1 MQDIEEVKNKVNLLN
16 YILSDAPTSKV
27 KRSGTTTQISPC
39 PFCNKGIK
47 TPHFAVYEASN
58 SFNSFGCERN
68 GIKGGSIIDYIK
80 AKENLDQKEAIK
92 RLYEITNTP
101 FEEATPKAPTEA
113 EKPKQ
118 SQAELEQINKFCSD
132 GFNKMQSKDKLK
144 EYLASRKI
152 SEDAISKYHLF
163 ISKDLVKDKEF
174 VVIPIIEGGKATA
187 YIGRN
192 TQKEDAFR
200 YKNSKGTI
208 TPFNLKYIS
217 EQAEADKELLF
228 ICEGVFDAISIEE
241 QGFKA
246 ISLNSTNNV
255 NKLID
260 AVKKNI
266 ETAKSY
272 KFVIATDTDE
282 ARTKSKRRIA
292 NRTNKA
298 WNIKHF
304 YWYSLLYRRRN

>member
-1 MQDIEEVKNKVNLLN
+1 MQDIEELKNKVNLLN
-16 YILSDAPTSKV
+16 YILSDAPQSKV
-27 KRSGTTTQISPC
+27 KRSGTSTQISPC
-39 PFCNKGIK
+39 PFCSKGIR

-58 SFNSFGCERN
+58 SFNSFGCELN

-80 AKENLDQKEAIK
+80 ARENLDQKEAIK

-101 FEEATPKAPTEA
+101 FEEATPRPTPQA

-118 SQAELEQINKFCSD
+118 NQEELEQINKFCLD
-132 GFNKMQSKDKLK
+132 GFNKMQDKDKLK
-144 EYLASRKI
+144 GYLASRKI
-152 SEDAISKYHLF
+152 SEDAIGKYHLF
-163 ISKDLVKDKEF
+163 ISNELAKDKTF
-174 VVIPIIEGGKATA
+174 LVIPIIEDGKATA

-192 TQKEDAFR
+192 LNKEDAFR

-208 TPFNLKYIS
+208 TPLNLNYLQKQADA
-217 EQAEADKELLF
+217 EQELLF

-255 NKLID
+255 KKLID
-260 AVKKNI
+260 AIKKNI

-282 ARTKSKRRIA
+282 ARTKSKRRVA
-292 NRTNKA
+292 NRVNKVRTS
-298 WNIKHF
+298 KH
-304 YWYSLLYRRRN
+304 LY